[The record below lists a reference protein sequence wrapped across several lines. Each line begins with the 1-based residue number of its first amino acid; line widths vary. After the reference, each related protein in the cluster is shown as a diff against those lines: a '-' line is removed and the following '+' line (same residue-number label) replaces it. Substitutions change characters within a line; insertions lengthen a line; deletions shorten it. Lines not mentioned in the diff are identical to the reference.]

1 MNCAQ
6 VAVLGHFWV
15 CLSICVRSREVD
27 TQILVGNG
35 FMGRAGAVEVGEQF
49 ALPQS

>member
-6 VAVLGHFWV
+6 VAVLGHSWV

-49 ALPQS
+49 AQTQS